1 MTRTHSG
8 GDGVALEA
16 ATAEVTAAL
25 QGAQIS
31 RRRPDF
37 TLPRMHA
44 NLRLSSN
51 APLVDASDEGG
62 AGRVLCE
69 RCDSTRRYFCHVC
82 LASLVHPTPEVRL
95 PCRVVFVTDAKEKPS
110 KATGV
115 HCAVL
120 APRDVSLC
128 RPEDLPPDID
138 PRRAVLLFPE
148 DGASTV
154 AEVVAEVRAARVHD
168 DDEGGDG
175 GEGDG
180 GDGDGDGVGDD
191 SKAKAAQAAGAAR
204 AAKRRR
210 LDGIDAVIV
219 IDSKWDGATLI
230 SRSSRLAAL
239 PRVRLARHRTAFW
252 RFHPQPRS
260 LAKRDVRDAKK
271 RAGADD
277 GDERLCSLEALFFFA
292 RELHEAG
299 FGGASGDR
307 CAAVRR
313 ARRETGAREKSPS
326 SSAAAAAES
335 ESASDGCHCHDDLFW
350 FFAHLHAAVAKA
362 AATREYH
369 PMKQQAKKGRSARR
383 SEKRREAGREAGG
396 EGRGEEAPGASDG
409 GDEGGASDGGDEGDG
424 PG

>member
-148 DGASTV
+148 DGAWTV
-154 AEVVAEVRAARVHD
+154 AEAVAEVRAARVHD

-180 GDGDGDGVGDD
+180 GEGVGGEGDGDGVGDD
-191 SKAKAAQAAGAAR
+191 AKAKAAGAAR

-313 ARRETGAREKSPS
+313 ARRETGAREKSS

-335 ESASDGCHCHDDLFW
+335 ESESDGCHCHDDLFW

-383 SEKRREAGREAGG
+383 SEKRREVGRGAGG
-396 EGRGEEAPGASDG
+396 GGRGGEAP
-409 GDEGGASDGGDEGDG
+409 GASDGGDEGDG